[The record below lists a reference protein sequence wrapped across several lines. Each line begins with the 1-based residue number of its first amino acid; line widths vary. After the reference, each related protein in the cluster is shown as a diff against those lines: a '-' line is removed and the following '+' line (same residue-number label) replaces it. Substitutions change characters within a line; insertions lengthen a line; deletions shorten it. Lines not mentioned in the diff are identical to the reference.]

1 MAEGDRKKR
10 GYCKASW
17 YNKDKNGDLREEVL
31 VVPRDWITKGDL
43 KIYYP
48 PKHADDKRMII
59 TMHPRPDESL
69 SQWQVFPLVSC
80 SRTFQ
85 SLLEADEADTGKEV
99 ESDSSVNEQDSD
111 LEDTALP
118 TMQLD
123 ASDQDMDTQ
132 SPPSSRALSPDGS
145 QCSQRSQK
153 RQREADKFYATIGVK
168 RLINDIGCEVKVRT
182 FLRC

>member
-1 MAEGDRKKR
+1 MAEGDIKR
-10 GYCKASW
+10 IGYCKASL
-17 YNKDKNGDLREEVL
+17 YNKDKNGEEVI
-31 VVPRDWITKGDL
+31 VVPRDWIIKADK
-43 KIYYP
+43 KIYLP
-48 PKHADDKRMII
+48 PKNTNYRKLIV
-59 TMHPRPDESL
+59 TMHPRPREPKHL
-69 SQWQVFPLVSC
+69 SKWEVFPLASC
-80 SRTFQ
+80 SRTYQ
-85 SLLEADEADTGKEV
+85 SLSECEGVDTSF
-99 ESDSSVNEQDSD
+99 SDSSVNEEDSG
-111 LEDTALP
+111 LEDPALP
-118 TMQLD
+118 TMQLS